1 MTVWSL
7 RARPA
12 IARRVPAMVNLRA
25 EHDNGSAG
33 DRREVQTEATAAER
47 SRPVSRGPSR
57 PSGCCEMPEG
67 SARGGCYERTEGI
80 VVARM
85 SDEERERRAS
95 LRARLTAE
103 AAEADDRRMEERRLQ
118 WPREGVYMNR
128 AKIEAGEQWTVRTPA
143 SSSEC
148 TARCR
153 LRRSL
158 DA

>member
-1 MTVWSL
+1 M
-7 RARPA
+7 
-12 IARRVPAMVNLRA
+12 
-25 EHDNGSAG
+25 
-33 DRREVQTEATAAER
+33 
-47 SRPVSRGPSR
+47 
-57 PSGCCEMPEG
+57 
-67 SARGGCYERTEGI
+67 
-80 VVARM
+80 ARM